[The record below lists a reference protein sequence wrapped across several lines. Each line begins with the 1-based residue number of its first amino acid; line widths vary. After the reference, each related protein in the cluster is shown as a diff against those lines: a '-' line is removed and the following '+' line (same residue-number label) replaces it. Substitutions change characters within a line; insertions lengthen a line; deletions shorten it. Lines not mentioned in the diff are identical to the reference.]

1 MPPTSLSGE
10 NSAGQDGGG
19 SLPGKVSG
27 ATMTRMSIP
36 NDKKIAVVTG
46 ASSGIGKAT
55 AGALAEDGW
64 HVVVAARRTDKIE
77 AVAEEIGGTAIAL
90 DVTSQESVDH
100 LASRLD
106 RVDLLVNNAG
116 GAKGMDSI
124 REANLEDWQW
134 MYDVNVLGTLR
145 MTRALLDKLI
155 ASEGH
160 VINVGSMAAFTAY
173 AGGAGYNAAKFGEG
187 ALTRVLRLE
196 HVGDPIRV
204 TQIDPGRVETDFS
217 LVRFKGDQDKAAA
230 VYADKLNLSAAD
242 VAEAIRWTASQPKH
256 VNIDR
261 IHIMPRDQA

>member
-1 MPPTSLSGE
+1 
-10 NSAGQDGGG
+10 
-19 SLPGKVSG
+19 
-27 ATMTRMSIP
+27 MSIP
-36 NDKKIAVVTG
+36 TDKKIAIVTG

-55 AGALAEDGW
+55 AGALAQEGW
-64 HVVVAARRTDKIE
+64 HVIAAARRTDKIQ
-77 AVAEEIGGTAIAL
+77 AVADEVGGTAIEL
-90 DVTSQESVDH
+90 DVTDQESVDK
-100 LASRLD
+100 LAAQVE

-116 GAKGMDSI
+116 GAMGMDSI
-124 REANLEDWQW
+124 KDANLDDWQW

-145 MTRALLDKLI
+145 MVKTLLDKLI

-160 VINVGSMAAFTAY
+160 VINIGSMASFTAY

-196 HVGDPIRV
+196 HVGDPVRV

-242 VAEAIRWTASQPKH
+242 VAESIRWVASQPKH
-256 VNIDR
+256 VNIDH

>member
-1 MPPTSLSGE
+1 
-10 NSAGQDGGG
+10 
-19 SLPGKVSG
+19 
-27 ATMTRMSIP
+27 MSIP
-36 NDKKIAVVTG
+36 TDKKIAIVTG

-55 AGALAEDGW
+55 AGALAQEGW
-64 HVVVAARRTDKIE
+64 HVIAAARRTDKIQ
-77 AVAEEIGGTAIAL
+77 AVADEVGGTAIEL
-90 DVTSQESVDH
+90 DVTDQESVD
-100 LASRLD
+100 RLTAQVE

-116 GAKGMDSI
+116 GAMGLDSI
-124 REANLEDWQW
+124 KDADLDDWQW

-145 MTRALLDKLI
+145 MTKALLDKLI

-160 VINVGSMAAFTAY
+160 VINIGSMASFTAY

-196 HVGDPIRV
+196 HVGDPVRV

-242 VAEAIRWTASQPKH
+242 VAESIRWVASQPKH
-256 VNIDR
+256 VNIDH

>member
-1 MPPTSLSGE
+1 
-10 NSAGQDGGG
+10 
-19 SLPGKVSG
+19 
-27 ATMTRMSIP
+27 MSIP
-36 NDKKIAVVTG
+36 TDKKIAIVTG

-55 AGALAEDGW
+55 AGALAQEGW
-64 HVVVAARRTDKIE
+64 HVIAAARRTDKIQ
-77 AVAEEIGGTAIAL
+77 AVADEIGGTAIEL
-90 DVTSQESVDH
+90 DVTDQESVDK
-100 LASRLD
+100 LAAQVE

-116 GAKGMDSI
+116 GAMGMDSI
-124 REANLEDWQW
+124 KDANLDDWQW

-145 MTRALLDKLI
+145 MTKALLDKLI

-160 VINVGSMAAFTAY
+160 VINIGSMASFTAY

-196 HVGDPIRV
+196 HVGDPVRV

-242 VAEAIRWTASQPKH
+242 VAESIRWVASQPKH
-256 VNIDR
+256 VNIDH